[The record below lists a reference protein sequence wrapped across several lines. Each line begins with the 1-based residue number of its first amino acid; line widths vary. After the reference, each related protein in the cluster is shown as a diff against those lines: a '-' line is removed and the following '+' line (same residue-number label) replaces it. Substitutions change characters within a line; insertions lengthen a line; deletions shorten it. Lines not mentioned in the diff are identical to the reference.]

1 MNLFDLKEYIKIID
15 TPLDVNLEIP
25 HLAYIEAKKKK
36 PKILMFTNPVEGEKK
51 FEIPV
56 VMNIFANDE
65 VVEKIFGKKLDLIA
79 GEIENLIKMK
89 PPKTLSE
96 KLKAFG
102 KLFAIKNT
110 IPKTVKSAECQYHIY
125 EGEAAKLSNL
135 PILKT
140 WEKDGGKFITM
151 GQVYTKSLD
160 GNIKNVGM
168 YRLQVYDEKRLG
180 LHWQIHKDSAHL
192 FWEYK
197 KANKKMPVSVA
208 IGGDPLWTWCATAP
222 MPPGIFEVMLYGFI
236 RGKNPKLVKC
246 ISNDLEVPAD
256 SDIVI
261 EGWCDPG
268 EMEIEGMFGDH
279 TGYYTLKKPF
289 PVMEVEIISTK
300 KKPVFFA
307 TVVGKPPLED
317 KYMGYATE
325 RIFLPLIKTTAPD
338 LIDYA
343 MPENGVFHNLIL
355 CKIAPRYPG
364 ESMQIMH
371 ALWGAGQMSFV
382 KHAVFVG
389 ENAPKLRD
397 YENLTKYIL
406 NNFDPQKVLISKGI
420 VDELDH
426 SSVDELVGG
435 KLGIDVSEKCK
446 VKSEKLKEM
455 ENGELNTPSQLPN
468 FPTSLLQDKELL
480 KKLQKVEPL
489 IEEVKQ
495 YFTDTKNPICV
506 IKFKKEKRAK
516 EIFEKIKQFKE
527 NLRIVVF
534 INTNEI
540 DNPYMLVWRVTNNID
555 ALRDVWIDEIIG
567 IDGSNKNTLDGFTRE
582 WPPDVDTTKEVIKKL
597 KNLGLIEGINEEELK
612 KYQII

>member
-1 MNLFDLKEYIKIID
+1 MNLNDLKRYIKVVD

-25 HLAYIEAKKKK
+25 HLAYIEAKKKN

-51 FEIPV
+51 FDMPV

-65 VVEKIFGKKLDLIA
+65 VVREIFGKDLEEIA
-79 GEIENLIKMK
+79 LEIENLIKMK

-110 IPKTVKSAECQYHIY
+110 IPKRVKTGECQYHIY
-125 EGEAAKLSNL
+125 EGEAAKLSRL

-140 WEKDGGKFITM
+140 WELDGGKFITM

-160 GNIKNVGM
+160 GETRNVGM
-168 YRLQVYDEKRLG
+168 YRLQVYDDKRLG

-197 KANKKMPVSVA
+197 KAGQKMPVAVA

-236 RGKNPKLVKC
+236 RGENPKLVKC
-246 ISNDLEVPAD
+246 ISSDLEVPAD
-256 SDIVI
+256 ADIVV
-261 EGWCDPG
+261 EGWCDPE

-289 PVMEVEIISTK
+289 PVMHVDTITTK
-300 KKPVFFA
+300 KDPVYYA

-325 RIFLPLIKTTAPD
+325 RIFLPLLKTTSPD

-364 ESMQIMH
+364 HSLQIMH
-371 ALWGAGQMSFV
+371 SLWGVGQMSFV
-382 KHAVFVG
+382 KHAIFVN
-389 ENAPKLRD
+389 EDAPKLRD
-397 YENLTKYIL
+397 YEKITEYIL
-406 NNFDPQKVLISKGI
+406 NHFNPRNILISKGI

-426 SSVDELVGG
+426 SSIEELVGG
-435 KLGIDVSEKCK
+435 KLGIDATSESDSKK
-446 VKSEKLKEM
+446 IELLSDEELSEKLKELD
-455 ENGELNTPSQLPN
+455 ES
-468 FPTSLLQDKELL
+468 
-480 KKLQKVEPL
+480 
-489 IEEVKQ
+489 IEEIKQ
-495 YFTDTKNPICV
+495 YMTHTKNPICV
-506 IKFKKEKRAK
+506 IKYNKTKKAK
-516 EIFEKIKQFKE
+516 EVFERIKILK
-527 NLRIVVF
+527 NHLRIVVF
-534 INTNEI
+534 INTPETF
-540 DNPYMLVWRVTNNID
+540 NPYMLMWRVTNNID
-555 ALRDVWIDEIIG
+555 ALRDVWIEDIIG
-567 IDGSNKNTLDGFTRE
+567 IDGTNKDKNIDDFDRE
-582 WPPDVDTTKEVIKKL
+582 WPPDVDTTKEIIEKL
-597 KNLGLIEGINEEELK
+597 KNLGLIEGISEEELK

>member
-1 MNLFDLKEYIKIID
+1 MRLSDLEKYIKVID

-25 HLAYIEAKKKK
+25 HLAYIEAKKRN
-36 PKILMFTNPVEGEKK
+36 PKILMFTNPVEGDKK
-51 FEIPV
+51 YDIPV

-65 VVEKIFGKKLDLIA
+65 VVRAIFGKDLDLIA
-79 GEIENLIKMK
+79 KEVEELIKLK

-110 IPKTVKSAECQYHIY
+110 IPKTVKSGECQYRIY
-125 EGEAAKLSNL
+125 QGDAAKLSIL

-140 WEKDGGKFITM
+140 WELDGGKFITM

-160 GNIKNVGM
+160 GKTKNVGM
-168 YRLQVYDEKRLG
+168 YRLQVYDDKRLG

-197 KANKKMPVSVA
+197 KANKKMPVSIA

-236 RGKNPKLVKC
+236 RQQNPKLVKC

-256 SDIVI
+256 ADIVI
-261 EGWCDPG
+261 EGWCDPN

-289 PVMEVEIISTK
+289 PVMHVNTITTK
-300 KKPVFFA
+300 KEPLYYA

-325 RIFLPLIKTTAPD
+325 RIFLPLLRTTSPD

-355 CKIAPRYPG
+355 CKISPKYPG
-364 ESMQIMH
+364 HSMQVMH
-371 ALWGAGQMSFV
+371 SLWGVGQMSFV
-382 KHAVFVG
+382 KHAIFVG
-389 ENAPKLRD
+389 SGAPDLRD
-397 YENLTKYIL
+397 YESLTRYIL
-406 NNFDPQKVLISKGI
+406 NNLDKEKILISKGI

-426 SSVDELVGG
+426 SSIEELVGG
-435 KLGIDVSEKCK
+435 KLGVDATQ
-446 VKSEKLKEM
+446 KSSQVPSSKFQVLEDEELLEKLREI
-455 ENGELNTPSQLPN
+455 
-468 FPTSLLQDKELL
+468 
-480 KKLQKVEPL
+480 EPL

-495 YFTDTKNPICV
+495 YFTDTKNPVCV
-506 IKFKKEKRAK
+506 IKFKKEKSAK
-516 EIFEKIKQFKE
+516 EIFEKIKELK
-527 NLRIVVF
+527 NHLRIVVF
-534 INTNEI
+534 INTPETY
-540 DNPYMLVWRVTNNID
+540 NPYMLVWRVTNNID
-555 ALRDVWIDEIIG
+555 ALRDVWIEDVMG
-567 IDGSNKNTLDGFTRE
+567 IDGSNKNSLDGFNRE
-582 WPPDVDTTKEVIKKL
+582 WPPDVDTTFEVVEKL
-597 KNLGLIEGINEEELK
+597 QKLGLIELNEAELR

>member
-1 MNLFDLKEYIKIID
+1 MKLDNLKKFIKVID
-15 TPLDVNLEIP
+15 TPLDINLEIP
-25 HLAYIEAKKKK
+25 HLAYIEAKKKN
-36 PKILMFTNPVEGEKK
+36 PQILVFTNPVEGDKK
-51 FEIPV
+51 YDIPV

-65 VVEKIFGKKLDLIA
+65 VVKNIFGKDLDEIA
-79 GEIENLIKMK
+79 QEIESLIKMK
-89 PPKTLSE
+89 PPKTISE

-110 IPKTVKSAECQYHIY
+110 IPKTVKNAECQYRIY
-125 EGEAAKLSNL
+125 EGEAAGLSNL

-140 WEKDGGKFITM
+140 WERDGGKFITM

-160 GNIKNVGM
+160 GNIRNVGM
-168 YRLQVYDEKRLG
+168 YRLQVYDDYRLG

-236 RGKNPKLVKC
+236 RGENPKLVKC
-246 ISNDLEVPAD
+246 VSNDLEVPAD
-256 SDIVI
+256 ADIVI
-261 EGWCDPG
+261 EGYCDPA

-289 PVMEVEIISTK
+289 PLMHVQTVTTK
-300 KKPVFFA
+300 KEPKYYA

-355 CKIAPRYPG
+355 CKISPRYPG
-364 ESMQIMH
+364 HSMQIMH
-371 ALWGAGQMSFV
+371 GLWGAGQMSFV
-382 KHAVFVG
+382 KHAIFVG
-389 ENAPKLRD
+389 DDAPPLRD
-397 YENLTKYIL
+397 YENLTRYIL
-406 NNFDPQKVLISKGI
+406 NNLDPEKILISKGI

-426 SSVDELVGG
+426 SSVEELVGG
-435 KLGIDVSEKCK
+435 KLGVDVTNGKWK
-446 VKSEKLKEM
+446 M
-455 ENGELNTPSQLPN
+455 ENGKLNISQLHN
-468 FPTSLLQDKELL
+468 FTTSQLLKEEFQVLSDEELL
-480 KKLQKVEPL
+480 EKLQSIEPL
-489 IEEVKQ
+489 IEDVKQ

-506 IKFKKEKRAK
+506 IKFKKEKPAK
-516 EIFEKIKQFKE
+516 DIFEKIKQFKE
-527 NLRIVVF
+527 YLRITVF
-534 INTNEI
+534 INTDEI
-540 DNPYMLVWRVTNNID
+540 YNPYMLVWRVTNNID

-582 WPPDVDTTKEVIKKL
+582 WPPEVDTTKEVIEKL

-612 KYQII
+612 KYQVI

>member
-1 MNLFDLKEYIKIID
+1 MLDKLKPYIKTID

-25 HLAYIEAKKKK
+25 HLAYIEAKKKN
-36 PKILMFTNPVEGEKK
+36 PKILMFTNPMDGDKK
-51 FEIPV
+51 YDIPV

-65 VVEKIFGKKLDLIA
+65 VVREIFGKDLDEIA
-79 GEIENLIKMK
+79 GEIESLIKMK

-110 IPKTVKSAECQYHIY
+110 IPKSVKTAECQYHIH

-140 WEKDGGKFITM
+140 WELDGGKFITM
-151 GQVYTKSLD
+151 GQIYTKSLD
-160 GNIKNVGM
+160 GNIRNVGM
-168 YRLQVYDEKRLG
+168 YRLQVYDDYRLG

-197 KANKKMPVSVA
+197 KANKKMPVSIA

-236 RGKNPKLVKC
+236 RKQNPKLVKC
-246 ISNDLEVPAD
+246 ITNDLEVPAD
-256 SDIVI
+256 ADIVI
-261 EGWCDPG
+261 EGYCDPN

-289 PVMEVEIISTK
+289 PFMRVEAITTK
-300 KKPVFFA
+300 KDPVFYA

-325 RIFLPLIKTTAPD
+325 RIFLPLLKTTAPD

-355 CKIAPRYPG
+355 CKISPRYPG
-364 ESMQIMH
+364 HSMQIMH
-371 ALWGAGQMSFV
+371 SLWGVGQMSFV
-382 KHAVFVG
+382 KHAIFVD
-389 ENAPKLRD
+389 EKAPHLRD
-397 YENLTKYIL
+397 YENLTRYIL
-406 NNFDPQKVLISKGI
+406 NNLDLSKVLISKGI

-426 SSVDELVGG
+426 SSIEELIGG
-435 KLGIDVSEKCK
+435 KLGVDATNGKWKIENGKWKEESGDGIILENNELL
-446 VKSEKLKEM
+446 EKLK
-455 ENGELNTPSQLPN
+455 N
-468 FPTSLLQDKELL
+468 
-480 KKLQKVEPL
+480 VEPL
-489 IEEVKQ
+489 IEDVKQ

-506 IKFKKEKRAK
+506 IKFKKEKSAK
-516 EIFEKIKQFKE
+516 EIFEKIKQFKKH
-527 NLRIVVF
+527 LRIIVF
-534 INTNEI
+534 INTDEI

-555 ALRDVWIDEIIG
+555 ALRDVWIDEIVG
-567 IDGSNKNTLDGFTRE
+567 IDGSNKNELDGFDRE
-582 WPPDVDTTKEVIKKL
+582 WPPDVDTTKEVIEKL
-597 KNLGLIEGINEEELK
+597 KNLGLIEEISEEEMR

>member
-1 MNLFDLKEYIKIID
+1 MRLDDLKKYIKVID

-25 HLAYIEAKKKK
+25 HLAYIEAKKKN
-36 PKILMFTNPVEGEKK
+36 PQILMFTNPVEGEKK
-51 FEIPV
+51 YDIPV

-65 VVEKIFGKKLDLIA
+65 VVREIFGKDLDEIA
-79 GEIENLIKMK
+79 GEIEELIKMK

-110 IPKTVKSAECQYHIY
+110 IPKSVKTAECQYHIY
-125 EGEAAKLSNL
+125 EGEASKLSRL

-160 GNIKNVGM
+160 GKTRNVGM
-168 YRLQVYDEKRLG
+168 YRLQVYDDYRLG

-197 KANKKMPVSVA
+197 KANKLMPVSIA

-236 RGKNPKLVKC
+236 RKENPKLVKC
-246 ISNDLEVPAD
+246 ITNDLEVPAD
-256 SDIVI
+256 ADIVI
-261 EGWCDPG
+261 EGYCDPR

-289 PVMEVEIISTK
+289 PVMRVKAITTK
-300 KKPVFFA
+300 KAPVYYA

-325 RIFLPLIKTTAPD
+325 RIFLPLLKTTAPD

-355 CKIAPRYPG
+355 CKISPRYPG
-364 ESMQIMH
+364 HSLQIMH
-371 ALWGAGQMSFV
+371 SLWGVGQMSFV
-382 KHAVFVG
+382 KHAIFVG
-389 ENAPKLRD
+389 SNAPELRD
-397 YENLTKYIL
+397 YENLTRYIL
-406 NNFDPQKVLISKGI
+406 NNLDLSKVLISKGI

-426 SSVDELVGG
+426 SSIEELVGG
-435 KLGIDVSEKCK
+435 KMGVDATEECK
-446 VKSEKLKEM
+446 VKSEKLKIISNE
-455 ENGELNTPSQLPN
+455 
-468 FPTSLLQDKELL
+468 ELL
-480 KKLQKVEPL
+480 EKLKEVEPL
-489 IEEVKQ
+489 IEDVRQ
-495 YFTDTKNPICV
+495 YFTDTKNPVCV
-506 IKFKKEKRAK
+506 IKFKKEKKAK

-527 NLRIVVF
+527 HLKIIVF
-534 INTNEI
+534 INTDEI

-555 ALRDVWIDEIIG
+555 ALRDVWIDEIVG
-567 IDGSNKNTLDGFTRE
+567 IDGSNKNEIDGFNRE
-582 WPPDVDTTKEVIKKL
+582 WPLDVDTTKEVIEKL
-597 KNLGLIEGINEEELK
+597 KNLGLIEGISEEELR

>member
-1 MNLFDLKEYIKIID
+1 MLDKLKKYIKVID

-25 HLAYIEAKKKK
+25 HLAYIEAKKKN
-36 PKILMFTNPVEGEKK
+36 PKILMFTNPVEGDKK
-51 FEIPV
+51 YDIPV

-65 VVEKIFGKKLDLIA
+65 VVREIFGKDLDEIA
-79 GEIENLIKMK
+79 GEIESLIKMK

-110 IPKTVKSAECQYHIY
+110 IPKSVKTAECQYHIY
-125 EGEAAKLSNL
+125 EGEAAKLSRL

-140 WEKDGGKFITM
+140 WERDGGKFITM

-160 GNIKNVGM
+160 GKIRNVGM
-168 YRLQVYDEKRLG
+168 YRLQVYDDYRLG

-197 KANKKMPVSVA
+197 KANKPMPVSIA
-208 IGGDPLWTWCATAP
+208 IGGDPLYTWSATAP

-236 RGKNPKLVKC
+236 RKQNPRLVKC
-246 ISNDLEVPAD
+246 ITNDLEVPAD
-256 SDIVI
+256 ADIVI
-261 EGWCDPG
+261 EGYCDPK

-289 PVMEVEIISTK
+289 PVMRVKAITTK
-300 KKPVFFA
+300 KNPVYYA

-325 RIFLPLIKTTAPD
+325 RIFLPLLKTTAPD

-355 CKIAPRYPG
+355 CKISPKYPG
-364 ESMQIMH
+364 HSFQIMH
-371 ALWGAGQMSFV
+371 SLWGVGQMSFV
-382 KHAVFVG
+382 KHAIFVG
-389 ENAPKLRD
+389 EDAPKLRD

-406 NNFDPQKVLISKGI
+406 DNLDLNKVLISKGI

-426 SSVDELVGG
+426 SSIEELVGG
-435 KLGIDVSEKCK
+435 KMGIDVSEKCK
-446 VKSEKLKEM
+446 IKSEKLKIMSDE
-455 ENGELNTPSQLPN
+455 
-468 FPTSLLQDKELL
+468 ELL
-480 KKLQKVEPL
+480 EKLREVEPL
-489 IEEVKQ
+489 IEDVRQ

-506 IKFKKEKRAK
+506 IKFKKEKSAK
-516 EIFEKIKQFKE
+516 EIFEKIKQFKS

-534 INTNEI
+534 IDTDEI
-540 DNPYMLVWRVTNNID
+540 DNSYMLVWRVTNNID
-555 ALRDVWIDEIIG
+555 ALRDVWIDEIVG
-567 IDGSNKNTLDGFTRE
+567 IDGSKKNELDGFYRE
-582 WPPDVDTTKEVIKKL
+582 WPPDVDTTKEIIEKL
-597 KNLGLIEGINEEELK
+597 KSLGLIEGINEEEMK

>member
-1 MNLFDLKEYIKIID
+1 MKLDDLKSYIKIID

-25 HLAYIEAKKKK
+25 HLAYLEAKKKN
-36 PKILMFTNPVEGEKK
+36 PKILMFTSPMEGDKK
-51 FEIPV
+51 FDMPV

-65 VVEKIFGKKLDLIA
+65 VVEKIFGKNLDLIA
-79 GEIENLIKMK
+79 KEIEELIKMK

-110 IPKTVKSAECQYHIY
+110 IPKSVKKAECQYHIY
-125 EGEAAKLSNL
+125 EGEAAKLSRL

-160 GNIKNVGM
+160 GSVRNVGM

-197 KANKKMPVSVA
+197 KANKLMPVSIA
-208 IGGDPLWTWCATAP
+208 LGGDPLWTWCATAP

-246 ISNDLEVPAD
+246 ITNDLEVPAD
-256 SDIVI
+256 ADIVI
-261 EGWCDPG
+261 EGYCDPS

-289 PVMEVEIISTK
+289 PVMNIKAITTK
-300 KKPVFFA
+300 KEPKFYA

-325 RIFLPLIKTTAPD
+325 RIFLPLLKTTAPD

-355 CKIAPRYPG
+355 AKIAPRYPG
-364 ESMQIMH
+364 HSLQIMH
-371 ALWGAGQMSFV
+371 SLWGVGQMSFV

-389 ENAPKLRD
+389 DDAPALRD
-397 YENLTKYIL
+397 YEKITRYIL
-406 NNFDPQKVLISKGI
+406 DNFDKEKILISKGI

-426 SSVDELVGG
+426 SSVEELVGG
-435 KLGIDVSEKCK
+435 KLGVDATNKKLNENKKLEILKDENLL
-446 VKSEKLKEM
+446 EKL
-455 ENGELNTPSQLPN
+455 N
-468 FPTSLLQDKELL
+468 
-480 KKLQKVEPL
+480 KVEPL
-489 IEEVKQ
+489 IEDVKQ

-506 IKFKKEKRAK
+506 IKFKKEKSAK
-516 EIFEKIKQFKE
+516 EIFEKIKNFKE
-527 NLRIVVF
+527 NLRIVIF
-534 INTNEI
+534 INTDEI

-555 ALRDVWIDEIIG
+555 ALRDVWIDEIVG
-567 IDGSNKNTLDGFTRE
+567 IDGSNKNELDGFNRE
-582 WPPDVDTTKEVIKKL
+582 WPPDVDTTPEVIQKL
-597 KNLGLIEGINEEELK
+597 KNLGLIEGISEEEMK

>member
-1 MNLFDLKEYIKIID
+1 MLQKLKPFIKEIE

-25 HLAYIEAKKKK
+25 HLAYIEAKKEK
-36 PKILMFTNPVEGEKK
+36 PQILLFKNPVEDGKK
-51 FEIPV
+51 FDIPV
-56 VMNIFANDE
+56 MMNIFANDE
-65 VVEKIFGKKLDLIA
+65 VVETIFGKELDKIA
-79 GEIENLIKMK
+79 EEIEGLIKMK

-110 IPKTVKSAECQYHIY
+110 IPKNVKSGECQYHIY
-125 EGEAAKLSNL
+125 QGEAAKLSRL

-160 GNIKNVGM
+160 GNTRNVGM
-168 YRLQVYDEKRLG
+168 YRLQVYDDYRLG

-197 KANKKMPVSVA
+197 KANRKMPVSVA

-236 RGKNPKLVKC
+236 RGQNPKLVKC
-246 ISNDLEVPAD
+246 VTNDLEVPAD
-256 SDIVI
+256 ADIVI
-261 EGWCDPG
+261 EGYCDPN

-289 PVMEVEIISTK
+289 PVMNVTAITTK
-300 KKPVFFA
+300 QNPIFYA

-325 RIFLPLIKTTAPD
+325 RIFLPLLKTTAPD

-364 ESMQIMH
+364 HSLQVMH
-371 ALWGAGQMSFV
+371 SLWGVGQMSFV
-382 KHAVFVG
+382 KHAIFVG
-389 ENAPKLRD
+389 EDAPDLRD
-397 YENLTKYIL
+397 YKNLTKYIL
-406 NNFDPQKVLISKGI
+406 NNFAPENILISKGV

-426 SSVDELVGG
+426 SSIEELVGG
-435 KLGIDVSEKCK
+435 KLGIDATQNSNLVPGSKFQVLED
-446 VKSEKLKEM
+446 E
-455 ENGELNTPSQLPN
+455 
-468 FPTSLLQDKELL
+468 ELL
-480 KKLQKVEPL
+480 KKFQEVEPL
-489 IEEVKQ
+489 IEDVKQ
-495 YFTDTKNPICV
+495 YFIETKNPVCV
-506 IKFKKEKRAK
+506 IKFKKEKSAK
-516 EIFEKIKQFKE
+516 EVFEKIKVFKKH
-527 NLRIVVF
+527 LKIAVF
-534 INTNEI
+534 IDTNEI

-567 IDGSNKNTLDGFTRE
+567 IDGSNKNSLDGFNRE
-582 WPPDVDTTKEVIKKL
+582 WPPDVDTTPEVIEKL
-597 KNLGLIEGINEEELK
+597 KELNLIEGISEEELK
-612 KYQII
+612 KYQVIH

>member
-1 MNLFDLKEYIKIID
+1 MKLDDLKHYIKVID
-15 TPLDVNLEIP
+15 IPLDVNLEIP
-25 HLAYIEAKKKK
+25 HLAYIEAKKKN
-36 PKILMFTNPVEGEKK
+36 PKILMFTNPMENGKK
-51 FEIPV
+51 FDIPV

-65 VVEKIFGKKLDLIA
+65 VVREIFGRDLEEIA
-79 GEIENLIKMK
+79 KEIESLIKMK

-110 IPKTVKSAECQYHIY
+110 IPKRVKDAECQYHIY
-125 EGEAAKLSNL
+125 EGEAATLDRL

-160 GNIKNVGM
+160 GSVRNVGM
-168 YRLQVYDEKRLG
+168 YRLQVYDNKRLG

-197 KANKKMPVSVA
+197 KAGLKMPVSVA

-236 RGKNPKLVKC
+236 RRKNPRLVKC

-256 SDIVI
+256 ADIVI
-261 EGWCDPG
+261 EGWCDPN

-289 PVMEVEIISTK
+289 PVMHIKTITTK
-300 KKPVFFA
+300 KEPVYYA

-325 RIFLPLIKTTAPD
+325 RIFLPLLKTTAPD

-355 CKIAPRYPG
+355 AKIAPRYPG
-364 ESMQIMH
+364 HSLQIMH
-371 ALWGAGQMSFV
+371 SLWGVGQMSFV
-382 KHAVFVG
+382 KHAIFVG
-389 ENAPKLRD
+389 EDAPPLRD
-397 YENLTKYIL
+397 YEKITEYIL
-406 NNFDPQKVLISKGI
+406 NHFDPENILISKGI

-426 SSVDELVGG
+426 SSIKELIGG
-435 KLGIDVSEKCK
+435 KLGIDATKEAKGIDIK
-446 VKSEKLKEM
+446 ILEDKKLFERI
-455 ENGELNTPSQLPN
+455 
-468 FPTSLLQDKELL
+468 KELDES
-480 KKLQKVEPL
+480 VEE
-489 IEEVKQ
+489 IKQ
-495 YFTDTKNPICV
+495 YMIHTKNPICV
-506 IKFKKEKRAK
+506 IKYKKTKRAR
-516 EIFEKIKQFKE
+516 EIFDKLKALKKH
-527 NLRIVVF
+527 LRIVVF
-534 INTNEI
+534 INTPETF
-540 DNPYMLVWRVTNNID
+540 NPYMLIWRVTNNID
-555 ALRDVWIDEIIG
+555 ALRDIWIEEIIG
-567 IDGSNKNTLDGFTRE
+567 IDGTNKDKNIDEFDRE
-582 WPPDVDTTKEVIKKL
+582 WPPDVDTTKEVIEKL
-597 KNLGLIEGINEEELK
+597 KNLGLIEGISEEELR
-612 KYQII
+612 KYQVI

>member
-1 MNLFDLKEYIKIID
+1 MNLFDLKEHIKIID
-15 TPLDVNLEIP
+15 MPIDVNLEIP
-25 HLAYIEAKKKK
+25 HLAYIEAKKKN

-51 FEIPV
+51 FKIPV

-65 VVEKIFGKKLDLIA
+65 VVKNIFGKDLDEIA
-79 GEIENLIKMK
+79 QEIESLIKMK

-96 KLKAFG
+96 RLKAFG

-197 KANKKMPVSVA
+197 KVNKKMPVSVA

-261 EGWCDPG
+261 EGWCDPA

-289 PVMEVEIISTK
+289 PVMHIDSITTK
-300 KKPVFFA
+300 KEPVFYA

-325 RIFLPLIKTTAPD
+325 RIFLPLIKTTASD

-389 ENAPKLRD
+389 EDAPNLRD
-397 YENLTKYIL
+397 YENLTRYIL
-406 NNFDPQKVLISKGI
+406 NNLDTEKILISKGI

-426 SSVDELVGG
+426 SSIEELVGG
-435 KLGIDVSEKCK
+435 KLGVDATKGKGRREKEEGEAK
-446 VKSEKLKEM
+446 FQVLEDEELLEKLQ
-455 ENGELNTPSQLPN
+455 NI
-468 FPTSLLQDKELL
+468 
-480 KKLQKVEPL
+480 EPL
-489 IEEVKQ
+489 IEDVKQ

-506 IKFKKEKRAK
+506 IKFKKEKTAK
-516 EIFEKIKQFKE
+516 EIFEKIKNFKE

-597 KNLGLIEGINEEELK
+597 KNFNLIEGINEEELK

>member
-1 MNLFDLKEYIKIID
+1 MNLNDLKRYIKVVD

-25 HLAYIEAKKKK
+25 HLAYIEAKKKN

-51 FEIPV
+51 FDMPV

-65 VVEKIFGKKLDLIA
+65 VVREIFGKDLEEIA
-79 GEIENLIKMK
+79 LEIENLIKMK

-110 IPKTVKSAECQYHIY
+110 IPKRVKTGECQYHIY
-125 EGEAAKLSNL
+125 EGEAAKLSRL

-140 WEKDGGKFITM
+140 WELDGGKFITM

-160 GNIKNVGM
+160 GETRNVGM
-168 YRLQVYDEKRLG
+168 YRLQVYDDKRLG

-197 KANKKMPVSVA
+197 KAGQKMPVAVA

-236 RGKNPKLVKC
+236 RGENPKLVKC
-246 ISNDLEVPAD
+246 ISSDLEVPAD
-256 SDIVI
+256 ADIVV
-261 EGWCDPG
+261 EGWCDPE

-289 PVMEVEIISTK
+289 PVMHVDTITTK
-300 KKPVFFA
+300 KDPVYYA

-325 RIFLPLIKTTAPD
+325 RIFLPLLKTTSPD

-364 ESMQIMH
+364 HSLQIMH
-371 ALWGAGQMSFV
+371 SLWGVGQMSFV
-382 KHAVFVG
+382 KHAIFVN
-389 ENAPKLRD
+389 EDAPKLRD
-397 YENLTKYIL
+397 YEKIIEYIL
-406 NNFDPQKVLISKGI
+406 NHFNLRNILISKGI

-426 SSVDELVGG
+426 SSIEELVGG
-435 KLGIDVSEKCK
+435 KLGVDATAS
-446 VKSEKLKEM
+446 M
-455 ENGELNTPSQLPN
+455 ENEKWKMENE
-468 FPTSLLQDKELL
+468 FELL
-480 KKLQKVEPL
+480 KDEELFKKIKELDESV
-489 IEEVKQ
+489 EEVTQ
-495 YFTDTKNPICV
+495 YMVDTKNPICV
-506 IKFKKEKRAK
+506 VKFKKEKPAK
-516 EIFEKIKQFKE
+516 VLFDKLKELKQH
-527 NLRIVVF
+527 LRIVIF
-534 INTNEI
+534 INTAETF
-540 DNPYMLVWRVTNNID
+540 NPYMLVWRVTNNID
-555 ALRDVWIDEIIG
+555 ALRDIWIEEIIG
-567 IDGSNKNTLDGFTRE
+567 IDGTNKDKNIDGFNRE
-582 WPPDVDTTKEVIKKL
+582 WPPDVDTTKEIIEKL
-597 KNLGLIEGINEEELK
+597 KKLGLIEGISEEELK
-612 KYQII
+612 KYQVI

>member
-1 MNLFDLKEYIKIID
+1 MNLDNLKEYIKVID

-25 HLAYIEAKKKK
+25 HLAYIEAKKKN
-36 PKILMFTNPVEGEKK
+36 PKILLFTSPMQGDKK
-51 FEIPV
+51 YDIPV
-56 VMNIFANDE
+56 LMNIFANDE

-79 GEIENLIKMK
+79 EEIESLIKMK
-89 PPKTLSE
+89 PPKTLSD

-110 IPKTVKSAECQYHIY
+110 IPKSVKNAECQYHIY
-125 EGEAAKLSNL
+125 EGEAAKLSRL

-160 GNIKNVGM
+160 GNIRNVGM
-168 YRLQVYDEKRLG
+168 YRLQVYDDYRLG

-197 KANKKMPVSVA
+197 KANKLMPVSVA

-246 ISNDLEVPAD
+246 ISNDLEVPVDA
-256 SDIVI
+256 DIVI
-261 EGWCDPG
+261 EGYCDPK

-289 PVMEVEIISTK
+289 PVMRVKTITTK
-300 KKPVFFA
+300 KEPYFYA

-325 RIFLPLIKTTAPD
+325 RIFLPLLKTTAPD

-355 CKIAPRYPG
+355 AKIAPRYPG
-364 ESMQIMH
+364 HSLQVMH
-371 ALWGAGQMSFV
+371 SLWGVGQMSFV

-389 ENAPKLRD
+389 EDAPPLRD

-406 NNFDPQKVLISKGI
+406 NNFDKEKILISKGI

-426 SSVDELVGG
+426 SSIEELVGG
-435 KLGIDVSEKCK
+435 KLGIDATQESNRVPGSEFR
-446 VKSEKLKEM
+446 VL
-455 ENGELNTPSQLPN
+455 ENE
-468 FPTSLLQDKELL
+468 ELL
-480 KKLQKVEPL
+480 KKLKEVEPL
-489 IEEVKQ
+489 IEDVRQ
-495 YFTDTKNPICV
+495 YFVETKNPICV
-506 IKFKKEKRAK
+506 IKFKKEKSAK

-534 INTNEI
+534 INTDEI
-540 DNPYMLVWRVTNNID
+540 NNPYMLVWRVTNNID
-555 ALRDVWIDEIIG
+555 ALRDVWIDEIVG
-567 IDGSNKNTLDGFTRE
+567 IDGSNKNELDGFMRV
-582 WPPDVDTTKEVIKKL
+582 WPPDVDTTAKVIEKL
-597 KNLGLIEGINEEELK
+597 KNLGLIEGISEEELN

>member
-1 MNLFDLKEYIKIID
+1 MLEMLKPYIKEID

-25 HLAYIEAKKKK
+25 HLAYIEAKKKN
-36 PKILMFTNPVEGEKK
+36 PKILLFKNPVENGKK
-51 FEIPV
+51 YDIPV
-56 VMNIFANDE
+56 LMNIFANEE
-65 VVEKIFGKKLDLIA
+65 VLEVIFGKNLDLIA
-79 GEIENLIKMK
+79 KEIEELIKMK
-89 PPKTLSE
+89 PPKTLPE

-110 IPKTVKSAECQYHIY
+110 IPKTIKNAPCQYHIY

-140 WEKDGGKFITM
+140 WERDGGKFITM

-160 GNIKNVGM
+160 GNIRNVGM
-168 YRLQVYDEKRLG
+168 YRLQVYDDKRLG

-197 KANKKMPVSVA
+197 KANKLMPVSIA
-208 IGGDPLWTWCATAP
+208 IGGDPLYTWCATAP

-236 RGKNPKLVKC
+236 RGKNPKLTKC
-246 ISNDLEVPAD
+246 ITNELEVPAD
-256 SDIVI
+256 ADIVI
-261 EGWCDPG
+261 EGYCNPQ

-289 PVMEVEIISTK
+289 PFMHVEAITTK
-300 KKPVFFA
+300 KNPIYYA

-325 RIFLPLIKTTAPD
+325 RIFLPLLKTTAPD

-355 CKIAPRYPG
+355 AKIAPRYPG
-364 ESMQIMH
+364 HSLQIMH
-371 ALWGAGQMSFV
+371 SLWGVGQMSFV
-382 KHAVFVG
+382 KHAIFVD
-389 ENAPKLRD
+389 EKAPPLRD
-397 YENLTKYIL
+397 YESLTRYIL
-406 NNFDPQKVLISKGI
+406 NNFEPKNILVSKGI

-426 SSVDELVGG
+426 SSIEELVGG
-435 KLGIDVSEKCK
+435 KLGVDATSSEKSDDFSPN
-446 VKSEKLKEM
+446 VLK
-455 ENGELNTPSQLPN
+455 
-468 FPTSLLQDKELL
+468 DKELL
-480 KKLQKVEPL
+480 KKLKSVEPL
-489 IEEVKQ
+489 IEDVKQ

-506 IKFKKEKRAK
+506 IKFDKKKSAK
-516 EIFEKIKQFKE
+516 DIFESIKKFKE
-527 NLRIVVF
+527 HLRIVVF
-534 INTNEI
+534 INTDEI

-555 ALRDVWIDEIIG
+555 ALRDVWIDEVIG
-567 IDGSNKNTLDGFTRE
+567 IDGSNKNELDGFNRE
-582 WPPDVDTTKEVIKKL
+582 WPPDVDTTKEVIEKL
-597 KNLGLIEGINEEELK
+597 KNLGLIEGISEEEMK

>member
-1 MNLFDLKEYIKIID
+1 MLKNLQKHIKIID

-25 HLAYIEAKKKK
+25 HLAYIEAKKKN
-36 PKILMFTNPVEGEKK
+36 PKILMFTNPVDGDKK
-51 FEIPV
+51 FDIPV

-65 VVEKIFGKKLDLIA
+65 VVREIFGRDLEEIA
-79 GEIENLIKMK
+79 KEIEELIKMK

-102 KLFAIKNT
+102 KLFAVKNT
-110 IPKTVKSAECQYHIY
+110 IPKRVKEAECQYHIY
-125 EGEAAKLSNL
+125 EGEAATLDML

-140 WEKDGGKFITM
+140 WEEDGGKFITM

-160 GNIKNVGM
+160 GNIRNVGM
-168 YRLQVYDEKRLG
+168 YRLQVYDNKRLG

-197 KANKKMPVSVA
+197 KAGLKMPVSVA

-236 RGKNPKLVKC
+236 RRKNPRLVKC

-256 SDIVI
+256 ADIVI
-261 EGWCDPG
+261 EGWCDPN

-289 PVMEVEIISTK
+289 PVMHIHTITTK
-300 KKPVFFA
+300 KDPVYYA

-325 RIFLPLIKTTAPD
+325 RIFLPLLKTTAPD

-355 CKIAPRYPG
+355 CKISTRYPG
-364 ESMQIMH
+364 HSLQIMH
-371 ALWGAGQMSFV
+371 SLWGVGQMSFV
-382 KHAVFVG
+382 KHAIFV
-389 ENAPKLRD
+389 NKDAPPLRD
-397 YENLTKYIL
+397 YEKITEYIL
-406 NNFDPQKVLISKGI
+406 NHFDSKNLLISKGI

-426 SSVDELVGG
+426 SSIKELVGG
-435 KLGIDVSEKCK
+435 KLGIDAT
-446 VKSEKLKEM
+446 KEAKGIDIEILDDKGLFDKM
-455 ENGELNTPSQLPN
+455 
-468 FPTSLLQDKELL
+468 KELD
-480 KKLQKVEPL
+480 ES

-495 YFTDTKNPICV
+495 YMIHTKNPICV
-506 IKFKKEKRAK
+506 IKYKKTKKAR
-516 EIFEKIKQFKE
+516 EIFDKLKALKKHI
-527 NLRIVVF
+527 RIVVF
-534 INTNEI
+534 INTPETF
-540 DNPYMLVWRVTNNID
+540 NPYMLIWRVTNNID
-555 ALRDVWIDEIIG
+555 ALRDVWIEEIIG
-567 IDGSNKNTLDGFTRE
+567 VDGTNKDKNIDDFDRE
-582 WPPDVDTTKEVIKKL
+582 WPPDVDSTKEVIEKL
-597 KNLGLIEGINEEELK
+597 KNLGLIEGISEEELK
-612 KYQII
+612 RYQVI

>member
-1 MNLFDLKEYIKIID
+1 MLENLKDYIKIVD

-25 HLAYIEAKKKK
+25 HLAYIEAKKKN
-36 PKILMFTNPVEGEKK
+36 PKILLFTNPVEGDKK
-51 FEIPV
+51 YDIPV
-56 VMNIFANDE
+56 LMNIFANDE
-65 VVEKIFGKKLDLIA
+65 VVEKIFGKNLDLIA
-79 GEIENLIKMK
+79 KEIEELIKMK

-110 IPKTVKSAECQYHIY
+110 IPKTVKNAQCQYHIY
-125 EGEAAKLSNL
+125 EGESAKLSNL

-160 GNIKNVGM
+160 GNIRNVGM
-168 YRLQVYDEKRLG
+168 YRLQVYDDKRLG

-197 KANKKMPVSVA
+197 KAGKKMPVSIA

-236 RGKNPKLVKC
+236 RGKNPKLTKC
-246 ISNDLEVPAD
+246 ITNDLEVPAD
-256 SDIVI
+256 ADIVI

-289 PVMEVEIISTK
+289 PVMHIEAITTK
-300 KKPVFFA
+300 KDPIYYA

-325 RIFLPLIKTTAPD
+325 RIFLPLLKTTAPD

-364 ESMQIMH
+364 HSLQIMH
-371 ALWGAGQMSFV
+371 SLWGVGQMSFV

-389 ENAPKLRD
+389 EDAPPLRD
-397 YENLTKYIL
+397 YENITRYIL
-406 NNFDPQKVLISKGI
+406 NNFDYEKVLISKGI

-426 SSVDELVGG
+426 SSIEELVGG
-435 KLGIDVSEKCK
+435 KLGIDAT
-446 VKSEKLKEM
+446 
-455 ENGELNTPSQLPN
+455 NGEWRVENREWLK
-468 FPTSLLQDKELL
+468 DKELL
-480 KKLQKVEPL
+480 EKLKKVEPL
-489 IEEVKQ
+489 IENVKQ
-495 YFTDTKNPICV
+495 YMTDTKNPICV
-506 IKFKKEKRAK
+506 IKFKKEKSAK
-516 EIFEKIKQFKE
+516 EIFEKIKKFKE

-534 INTNEI
+534 INTDETH
-540 DNPYMLVWRVTNNID
+540 NPYMLVWRVTNNID

-567 IDGSNKNTLDGFTRE
+567 IDGSNKNALDGFTRE
-582 WPPDVDTTKEVIKKL
+582 WPPDVDTTYEVIEKL
-597 KNLGLIEGINEEELK
+597 KKSGLIEGISEEELK
-612 KYQII
+612 KYQVI

>member
-1 MNLFDLKEYIKIID
+1 MLEVLKPYIKEID

-25 HLAYIEAKKKK
+25 HLAYIEAKKKN
-36 PKILMFTNPVEGEKK
+36 PKILLFKNPVDGDKK
-51 FEIPV
+51 FDIPV
-56 VMNIFANDE
+56 MMNIFANDE
-65 VVEKIFGKKLDLIA
+65 VVEKIFGKNLDEIA
-79 GEIENLIKMK
+79 KEIEELIKMK

-110 IPKTVKSAECQYHIY
+110 IPKSVKTGECQYHIY
-125 EGEAAKLSNL
+125 EGEAAKLSRL

-160 GNIKNVGM
+160 GETRNVGM
-168 YRLQVYDEKRLG
+168 YRLQVYDDYRLG

-197 KANKKMPVSVA
+197 KANKLMPVSIA
-208 IGGDPLWTWCATAP
+208 IGGDPLYTWCATAP

-256 SDIVI
+256 ADIVI
-261 EGWCDPG
+261 EGYCDPE

-289 PVMEVEIISTK
+289 PVMHVKAITTK
-300 KKPVFFA
+300 KNPIYYA

-325 RIFLPLIKTTAPD
+325 RIFLPLLKTTAPD

-364 ESMQIMH
+364 HSLQIMH
-371 ALWGAGQMSFV
+371 SLWGVGQMSFV
-382 KHAVFVG
+382 KHAIFVD
-389 ENAPKLRD
+389 EKAPPLRD
-397 YENLTKYIL
+397 YENLTRYIL
-406 NNFDPQKVLISKGI
+406 NNFDKEKILISKGI

-426 SSVDELVGG
+426 SSIEELVGG
-435 KLGIDVSEKCK
+435 KLGIDATSKELKK
-446 VKSEKLKEM
+446 ERKLEILKDE
-455 ENGELNTPSQLPN
+455 
-468 FPTSLLQDKELL
+468 ELL
-480 KKLQKVEPL
+480 KKLQEVEPL
-489 IEEVKQ
+489 IENVKQ
-495 YFTDTKNPICV
+495 YMIDTKNPICV
-506 IKFKKEKRAK
+506 IKFKKEKSAK
-516 EIFEKIKQFKE
+516 EIFKSIKKFKE
-527 NLRIVVF
+527 NLRIVIF
-534 INTNEI
+534 INTDEI

-555 ALRDVWIDEIIG
+555 ALRDIWIDEIIG
-567 IDGSNKNTLDGFTRE
+567 IDGSNKNELDGFNRE
-582 WPPDVDTTKEVIKKL
+582 WPPDVDTTPEVIEKL
-597 KNLGLIEGINEEELK
+597 KSLGLIEGISQEELR
-612 KYQII
+612 KYQVI

>member
-1 MNLFDLKEYIKIID
+1 MLDKLKKYIKVID

-25 HLAYIEAKKKK
+25 HLAYIEAKKKN
-36 PKILMFTNPVEGEKK
+36 PKILMFTNPVEGDKK
-51 FEIPV
+51 YDIPV

-65 VVEKIFGKKLDLIA
+65 VVREIFEKDLDEIA
-79 GEIENLIKMK
+79 GEIESLIKMK

-110 IPKTVKSAECQYHIY
+110 IPKSVKTAECQYHIY
-125 EGEAAKLSNL
+125 QGEAAKLSRL

-160 GNIKNVGM
+160 GKTRNVGM
-168 YRLQVYDEKRLG
+168 YRLQVYDDYCLG

-197 KANKKMPVSVA
+197 KANKLMPVSIA
-208 IGGDPLWTWCATAP
+208 IGGDPLYTWCATAP

-236 RGKNPKLVKC
+236 RKQNPRLIKC
-246 ISNDLEVPAD
+246 ITNDLEVPAD
-256 SDIVI
+256 ADIVI
-261 EGWCDPG
+261 EGYCDPS

-289 PVMEVEIISTK
+289 PVMRVKAITTK
-300 KKPVFFA
+300 KDPVYYA

-325 RIFLPLIKTTAPD
+325 RIFLPLLKTSAPD

-355 CKIAPRYPG
+355 CKISPKYPG
-364 ESMQIMH
+364 HSFQIMH
-371 ALWGAGQMSFV
+371 SLWGVGQMSFV
-382 KHAVFVG
+382 KHAIFVG
-389 ENAPKLRD
+389 EDAPKLRD

-406 NNFDPQKVLISKGI
+406 DNLDLNKVLISKGI

-426 SSVDELVGG
+426 SSIEELVGG
-435 KLGIDVSEKCK
+435 KMGIDVSEKCK
-446 VKSEKLKEM
+446 MKSEKLKIMSDE
-455 ENGELNTPSQLPN
+455 
-468 FPTSLLQDKELL
+468 ELL
-480 KKLQKVEPL
+480 EKLKEIEPL
-489 IEEVKQ
+489 IEDVRQ
-495 YFTDTKNPICV
+495 YFTDTRNPICV
-506 IKFKKEKRAK
+506 IKFKKEKSAK
-516 EIFEKIKQFKE
+516 EIFEKIKQFKKH
-527 NLRIVVF
+527 LRIVVF
-534 INTNEI
+534 IDTDEI

-555 ALRDVWIDEIIG
+555 ALRDVWIDEIVG
-567 IDGSNKNTLDGFTRE
+567 IDGSNKNELDGFYRE
-582 WPPDVDTTKEVIKKL
+582 WPPDVDTTKEVIEKL
-597 KNLGLIEGINEEELK
+597 KSLGLIEGINEEEMK